1 MRQSLGTAV
10 FSGMIGVAL
19 FGIFLTPVF
28 FFVLMWFSRHKQRG
42 EVLVPKPAASMA
54 DVSGKST
61 VPTQQVL
68 QPTGSLRGAGDG
80 ASGNART
87 PVRQEGRD
95 GAK

>member
-28 FFVLMWFSRHKQRG
+28 FFVLLWFGSHKRAG
-42 EVLVPKPAASMA
+42 TALVSPAA
-54 DVSGKST
+54 
-61 VPTQQVL
+61 
-68 QPTGSLRGAGDG
+68 
-80 ASGNART
+80 ASGGDAAGT
-87 PVRQEGRD
+87 PRIPAEPAGADRRD